1 MRAFTTATANMT
13 GRTSGIMTGDV
24 TTAGAVLT
32 TVAGWLTTAVVAEP
46 AAPTV
51 ACSSLG
57 PAAPAAGDRR
67 ETSSL
72 SY

>member
-1 MRAFTTATANMT
+1 MRAFTTATAKMT
-13 GRTSGIMTGDV
+13 GRTAGIM
-24 TTAGAVLT
+24 TAGAVLT